1 MPWALALRP
10 VGAEESW
17 LIGYGMVRWGRGT
30 GWSVGAGVRDGPL
43 GQGHGMV
50 RWGRGTGWS
59 VGAWAWDGPLGHGH
73 GMVRW
78 GRGTD
83 GPLGQG
89 HGMPCWGGASFFGL
103 AGGGGIG
110 LGEGDGDVAVKGGL
124 CHLMPWL

>member
-1 MPWALALRP
+1 L
-10 VGAEESW
+10 
-17 LIGYGMVRWGRGT
+17 GT

-43 GQGHGMV
+43 GQGYGMV

-59 VGAWAWDGPLGHGH
+59 VGAWAW
-73 GMVRW
+73 
-78 GRGTD
+78 D